1 MKYFKVLLVLLALS
15 VFVGSPAY
23 SRSSSDDSKGY
34 KTCDKKHSRGG
45 GDSYSKY
52 GHKGDGQRG
61 HQEMMSKLLSSLDL
75 SDDQLADIKKFRLEY
90 KKKTI
95 RMQADLEVAGLELKE
110 ILMAEEVDLSAA
122 EKKIGEVA
130 ALKARLKFY
139 RIKMLEELKRDK
151 LNDKQRKKLKEAMDS
166 MPHKA
171 FGGGR
176 Y

>member
-1 MKYFKVLLVLLALS
+1 MRYFKAVLVLLALS
-15 VFVGSPAY
+15 VFLGSPAY
-23 SRSSSDDSKGY
+23 SKSSGDSKGY
-34 KTCDKKHSRGG
+34 KTCDKKHSLGG
-45 GDSYSKY
+45 GDGYKMY

-61 HQEMMSKLLSSLDL
+61 HQEMMSKLFSSLDL

-90 KKKTI
+90 RKKTI

-110 ILMAEEVDLSAA
+110 ILIAEEVDLSAA
-122 EKKIGEVA
+122 ERKIAEVA
-130 ALKARLKFY
+130 ALKAKLKFY

-151 LNDKQRKKLKEAMDS
+151 LNDKQRKKFREIMGSKM
-166 MPHKA
+166 HKA